1 MALLGSRV
9 IGAAGPASVRR
20 DKMETK
26 ILERNSFAGMYIRT
40 APRCPRDTIIL
51 TNLEVPKQ

>member
-51 TNLEVPKQ
+51 TNLEVPK